1 MSNPRHKPLL
11 DLYAA
16 LLHLYPASFRR
27 QFREQMLTT
36 FSDILDD
43 RGRRSGLFLI
53 LCELIP
59 SLLREHLDEPASLI
73 FSIRALLCALPPLAI
88 YSAIVSHAKSF
99 DEIALF
105 TFWLICILTAF
116 RQTGCRGRECL
127 IRTMAFSVVGML
139 LPLAII
145 NLFQPMFP
153 GFLSLAAPF
162 AVLAITIGLIF
173 AAFARLIMEGLSLK
187 STRSATV

>member
-11 DLYAA
+11 DLYAT
-16 LLHLYPASFRR
+16 LLRLYPASFRR
-27 QFREQMLTT
+27 QFRQEMLTT
-36 FSDILDD
+36 FSDVLED

-59 SLLREHLDEPASLI
+59 SLLREHLDDPASLI

-88 YSAIVSHAKSF
+88 YFAIVSHAKTF

-105 TFWLICILTAF
+105 TFWLICILAAF

-127 IRTMAFSVVGML
+127 IRTVVLSVVGML

-145 NLFQPMFP
+145 NLYQPMIP

-173 AAFARLIMEGLSLK
+173 AAFARLIMEGISF
-187 STRSATV
+187 RSCRSSS